1 MHKKEKILQRITLFS
16 LMMLAAIIGIGLL
29 EIKELVAHKNN
40 LPAQI
45 DANEFA
51 NFISKR
57 ITKEIFELVS
67 ILVIFSAALVI
78 RKIEKN
84 IIFDLQKKQSKNYI
98 DEIENIS
105 DKLENEARLLK
116 DYKNAIDNSA
126 MVFKL
131 DFNGRLSY
139 VNEIYQKTT
148 GFSKDEVIGKS
159 LSEFDYVH
167 YTKQSTDLIW
177 EMVTKKEIW
186 RGRMSGLKKN
196 GDRYIVE
203 MTIAPITNASGEIEE
218 FIAVMFDITKE
229 IALEQ
234 WLKQEAANRQK
245 EEHQKELSKT
255 KESFLVVFTHE
266 LKTPLNAIIN
276 FSSFVRKKLE
286 KEEIKDKPR
295 ILELLESVK
304 KNGEDMLFTV
314 TNILDTAKLTSK
326 KMEFLKSVFN
336 LSELV
341 SEVATRI
348 IPPSGIS
355 FSADIQSE
363 VYIKSDRLRISQI
376 ISNLLSN
383 ALKYG
388 NGEIELTLKTY
399 DKMFFLSIEDN
410 GRGIKD
416 PEAVFELF
424 KAEEDTSIRSDK
436 GTGIGLY
443 YVKMLSDELELEIE
457 VDKSQKLGGAYF
469 CISGQLQENKHLE
482 I

>member
-1 MHKKEKILQRITLFS
+1 
-16 LMMLAAIIGIGLL
+16 MMLAAIIGIGLL
-29 EIKELVAHKNN
+29 EIKELLAQKNE
-40 LPAQI
+40 LSASI
-45 DANEFA
+45 DAKEFA

-57 ITKEIFELVS
+57 ITKEILELTS

-84 IIFDLQKKQSKNYI
+84 IIYDLQKKQSKNYI

-105 DKLENEARLLK
+105 DKLENETRLLR
-116 DYKNAIDNSA
+116 DYKSAIDNSA
-126 MVFKL
+126 MVFKI
-131 DFNGRLSY
+131 DSSGRLSY

-148 GFSKDEVIGKS
+148 GFLKDEVIGKS

-276 FSSFVRKKLE
+276 FSSFVKKRLD
-286 KEEIKDKPR
+286 KESIKDKEK
-295 ILELLESVK
+295 ILELLDSVK

-326 KMEFLKSVFN
+326 KMEFIKSVFS
-336 LSELV
+336 LSDLIT
-341 SEVATRI
+341 EVASKTV
-348 IPPSGIS
+348 PPVETVFKMQIEP
-355 FSADIQSE
+355 DIF
-363 VYIKSDRLRISQI
+363 IKSDRLRIGQI

-388 NGEIELTLKTY
+388 CGEIDLTLKTEEGRFY
-399 DKMFFLSIEDN
+399 LSVEDN
-410 GRGIKD
+410 GRGVKE
-416 PEAVFELF
+416 PEKIFELF
-424 KAEEDTSIRSDK
+424 KAEEDTSIRTDK
-436 GTGIGLY
+436 GTGIGLC
-443 YVKMLSDELELEIE
+443 YVKMLSDQLGFDIYVE
-457 VDKSQKLGGAYF
+457 KSEKLGGARF
-469 CISGQLQENKHLE
+469 CISGFLQESKHLE

>member
-1 MHKKEKILQRITLFS
+1 
-16 LMMLAAIIGIGLL
+16 MMLAAIIGIGLL
-29 EIKELVAHKNN
+29 EIKELLAQKNE
-40 LPAQI
+40 LPASI
-45 DANEFA
+45 DAKEFA

-57 ITKEIFELVS
+57 ITKEILELTS

-84 IIFDLQKKQSKNYI
+84 IIYDLQKKQSKNYI

-105 DKLENEARLLK
+105 DKLENETRLLR
-116 DYKNAIDNSA
+116 DYKSAIDNSA
-126 MVFKL
+126 MVFKI
-131 DFNGRLSY
+131 DSSGRLSY

-148 GFSKDEVIGKS
+148 GFLKDEVIGKS

-276 FSSFVRKKLE
+276 FSSFVKKRLD
-286 KEEIKDKPR
+286 KESIKDKEK
-295 ILELLESVK
+295 ILELLDSVK

-326 KMEFLKSVFN
+326 KMEFIKSVFS
-336 LSELV
+336 LSDLIT
-341 SEVATRI
+341 EVASKTV
-348 IPPSGIS
+348 PPVETVFKMQIEP
-355 FSADIQSE
+355 DIF
-363 VYIKSDRLRISQI
+363 IKSDRLRIGQI

-388 NGEIELTLKTY
+388 CGEIDLTLKTEEGRFY
-399 DKMFFLSIEDN
+399 LSVEDN
-410 GRGIKD
+410 GRGVKE
-416 PEAVFELF
+416 PEKIFELF
-424 KAEEDTSIRSDK
+424 KAEEDTSIRTDK

-443 YVKMLSDELELEIE
+443 YVKMLSDQLGLDIYVE
-457 VDKSQKLGGAYF
+457 KSEKLGGARF
-469 CISGQLQENKHLE
+469 CISGFLQESKHLE

>member
-1 MHKKEKILQRITLFS
+1 M
-16 LMMLAAIIGIGLL
+16 
-29 EIKELVAHKNN
+29 
-40 LPAQI
+40 
-45 DANEFA
+45 
-51 NFISKR
+51 
-57 ITKEIFELVS
+57 
-67 ILVIFSAALVI
+67 
-78 RKIEKN
+78 
-84 IIFDLQKKQSKNYI
+84 
-98 DEIENIS
+98 
-105 DKLENEARLLK
+105 
-116 DYKNAIDNSA
+116 
-126 MVFKL
+126 
-131 DFNGRLSY
+131 
-139 VNEIYQKTT
+139 
-148 GFSKDEVIGKS
+148 
-159 LSEFDYVH
+159 
-167 YTKQSTDLIW
+167 
-177 EMVTKKEIW
+177 
-186 RGRMSGLKKN
+186 
-196 GDRYIVE
+196 
-203 MTIAPITNASGEIEE
+203 
-218 FIAVMFDITKE
+218 
-229 IALEQ
+229 
-234 WLKQEAANRQK
+234 
-245 EEHQKELSKT
+245 
-255 KESFLVVFTHE
+255 VVFTHE